1 MIFMEQKII
10 GQRIR
15 KIREKYGLSQEEV
28 EHAISLPQ
36 KAMTRIEAGQ
46 RSVTSL
52 ELTYLAELF
61 HCPIADFFI
70 DEKDAEDDLLVTL
83 CRLSPGL
90 EADREIQKEVARYV
104 HICREGA
111 FLEAL
116 LNLSSRKQI
125 LSYPF
130 PHPKST
136 LEAIQQGDQ
145 VAQEERRRLE
155 LGNRP
160 ISNIVDLLTSQGV
173 WCASTELPPEMAGL
187 FLFRPSIGTA
197 ILVNGRHVKARQMFS
212 YAHEYAHA
220 LFDQNRHILISTTA
234 NASELTETRANA
246 FAAAFLLPGQGVS
259 DMLHSLGKGRA
270 SRTDFAVFDVATQG
284 VVEAEERLLAS
295 RQKIASQDIALIAHH
310 FGVSYQATIYRLHS
324 LRYISQKEREKL
336 LKEEPHGKA
345 YLRMLGLND
354 LEKADKSSSYQR
366 ELRTYLSRLI
376 IEAYQC
382 EKISRGRL
390 MELCRLLNLPGQEIL
405 EIAER
410 DEDFQ

>member
-1 MIFMEQKII
+1 MILMEQKII

-28 EHAISLPQ
+28 ETAISLPQ

-61 HCPIADFFI
+61 HCPITDFFI
-70 DEKDAEDDLLVTL
+70 DEKDDDLLVTL
-83 CRLSPGL
+83 YRLSPGL
-90 EADREIQKEVARYV
+90 EADREIQKEVAKYV

-111 FLEAL
+111 ILEAL
-116 LNLSSRKQI
+116 LNLSSRKQV

-130 PHPKST
+130 HHPKSI

-145 VAQEERRRLE
+145 VAEQERKRLGI
-155 LGNRP
+155 GNHP
-160 ISNIVDLLTSQGV
+160 IHNIVDLLSSQGI
-173 WCASTELPPEMAGL
+173 WCAGTELPHEMAGL
-187 FLFRPSIGTA
+187 FLFHSSIGAA
-197 ILVNGRHVKARQMFS
+197 ILVNGRHARARQIFS

-234 NASELTETRANA
+234 NASELIEARANA
-246 FAAAFLLPGQGVS
+246 FAAAFLLPSQGVS
-259 DMLHSLGKGRA
+259 EMLHSLGKGRA
-270 SRTDFAVFDVATQG
+270 SRTDFSVFDVATQG

-310 FGVSYQATIYRLHS
+310 FGVSCQATAYRLHS
-324 LRYISQKEREKL
+324 LRYISQKERDQL
-336 LKEEPHGKA
+336 LKEELLGKA

-354 LEKADKSSSYQR
+354 LEKADKSFSYQR
-366 ELRTYLSRLI
+366 ELRTYISRLI

-410 DEDFQ
+410 DKDLQ